1 MDFSRLPQHFFCGD
15 NVLKV
20 EGGTSLM
27 KMSFKLLCWCFGLC
41 VEPVC
46 PTANGAQMIKSQ
58 NPGKDCRAS
67 LVCTLLSHILGQL
80 C

>member
-1 MDFSRLPQHFFCGD
+1 
-15 NVLKV
+15 
-20 EGGTSLM
+20 M

-67 LVCTLLSHILGQL
+67 LVCALLSHILGQL